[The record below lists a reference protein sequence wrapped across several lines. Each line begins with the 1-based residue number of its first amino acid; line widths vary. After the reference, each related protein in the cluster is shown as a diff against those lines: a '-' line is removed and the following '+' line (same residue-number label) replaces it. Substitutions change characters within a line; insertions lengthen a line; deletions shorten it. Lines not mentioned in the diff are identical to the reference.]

1 MNHVSLHAC
10 TMGDGNET
18 MFVAMKLHES
28 TWRDPATD
36 HQTKANTST
45 MPEEHSG
52 DQSTNT
58 NKIHMEAVTITC
70 GTLLVRNK
78 NPITGSK
85 TISGPLLRLIVRCHK
100 CSSQTGAV
108 QKYLQKETEKMVL
121 KSKEPSVHFLMQEI

>member
-58 NKIHMEAVTITC
+58 NKIHMEAVTITF
-70 GTLLVRNK
+70 LLTASF
-78 NPITGSK
+78 PSIK
-85 TISGPLLRLIVRCHK
+85 TSFFFSNVLPAQRKRRHNRMKSIVLWN
-100 CSSQTGAV
+100 V
-108 QKYLQKETEKMVL
+108 LYLGWL
-121 KSKEPSVHFLMQEI
+121 P